1 VVHDSRYPCE
11 DNKEGLEGACAYKY
25 QMPFLS
31 SFVEKPGVSRVFRY
45 VADAPTTTTQ
55 RLKSMTS
62 GSLPIFFDIS
72 NAFSASAMDE
82 DNLIDQFVSAG
93 KRLVFMGDS
102 TWSGLYPT
110 QFNVSHPFPCYN
122 IMDLHTVDDGI
133 GKLLIPTIENESWDV
148 LVAHYL
154 GVDHA
159 GHAHGV
165 ESEAMMSKLRQ
176 IDSNVKHVVDVLR
189 QRSYPGGPF
198 EDTLVLV
205 GGDHGQT
212 LTGDHGGG
220 SPEEVDSAL
229 IAIDINAYRDEG
241 DGSVEKQQCEKDC
254 SCGQDGNQCVE
265 DLMQIDLVPTLAGLM
280 RIPIPFIN
288 LGKVSKQLWSL
299 AGPARCG
306 VSSYEQIL
314 RENSKQVFQYL
325 TTYASMPGAR
335 FPDTDLKRLSKAYNS
350 LNDDEESHTE
360 FLIMTEKLAR
370 SAWTQFH
377 DGWMIGGGL
386 LYLAIVIFIGS
397 VLVQIILN
405 MERQISNGY
414 IENTVS
420 GRATLV
426 WLANLVHP
434 AGIFS
439 FFFLLNEGWC
449 ISYLFAALVLLVT
462 ILEIVMRRAHVLHL
476 VKGALMSVVSC
487 FIVSK
492 YGIQTHSGFGFW
504 QRLTQHES
512 SESHALESSDASWVY
527 PAWLPQAKDLTHAI
541 DPHDI
546 SFLVQY
552 AIPMCLLVYISS
564 KKFKECRHAS
574 SQTIFR

>member
-1 VVHDSRYPCE
+1 
-11 DNKEGLEGACAYKY
+11 
-25 QMPFLS
+25 MPFLS

-133 GKLLIPTIENESWDV
+133 GNLLIPTIEDQSWDV

-165 ESEAMMSKLRQ
+165 ESQAMMNKLKQ
-176 IDSNVKHVVDVLR
+176 IDTNVKDVVDVLR
-189 QRSYPGGPF
+189 QGSYPGGPF
-198 EDTLVLV
+198 EDTLVLI

-229 IAIDINAYRDEG
+229 IAIDINSYRDYSA
-241 DGSVEKQQCEKDC
+241 GSVEKQQCEKDC
-254 SCGQDGNQCVE
+254 SCGQDGNQCVD
-265 DLMQIDLVPTLAGLM
+265 DLLQIDLVPTLAGLM

-306 VSSYEQIL
+306 DSSYKEIL
-314 RENSKQVFQYL
+314 KTNSQQVFQYL
-325 TTYASMPGAR
+325 RTYASMPGAR
-335 FPDTDLKRLSKAYNS
+335 FPERDLNRLRKAYDS
-350 LNDDEESHTE
+350 LNDDEVSHTE
-360 FLIMTEKLAR
+360 FLIMTERLAR

-386 LYLAIVIFIGS
+386 LYLAIIIFILS
-397 VLVQIILN
+397 VLVQVIQT
-405 MERQISNGY
+405 MERVASEGKM
-414 IENTVS
+414 ENTVP

-426 WLANLVHP
+426 WLANMVHP
-434 AGIFS
+434 VGIFS
-439 FFFLLNEGWC
+439 FFFLLNEGWS
-449 ISYLFAALVLLVT
+449 ISYLFSALVLLVA
-462 ILEIVMRRAHVLHL
+462 ILEIVVRRTHVRRL
-476 VKGALMSVVSC
+476 VRGALLSVVSC
-487 FIVSK
+487 FVISN
-492 YGIQTHSGFGFW
+492 YGIQAHSGFGFW
-504 QRLTQHES
+504 QRLTQHDS
-512 SESHALESSDASWVY
+512 SENNKLDSSHASWRY
-527 PAWLPQAKDLTHAI
+527 PKWLPLSKALTHAI
-541 DPHDI
+541 DPHDV
-546 SFLVQY
+546 SFLIHY
-552 AIPMCLLVYISS
+552 AIPMCILVYVSS
-564 KKFKECRHAS
+564 KRLKEGGHVF
-574 SQTIFR
+574 SQRIFR